1 MGNEAL
7 IDLVSSFMEMNR
19 GEVEVIDKQVGGLFV
34 SQFLQ
39 QRMRDS
45 LVKRDSFTREA
56 FSQFLLAGLYADV
69 DPTNE
74 RTHIVSGVPAI
85 NHSYPN
91 SVTLSVTR
99 TCHVKCTYCFRG
111 DLVTA
116 KQTYDA
122 AATAAGIDWITA
134 HENIATVVVT
144 GGDPFTLPPRE
155 LARVVRSLAAIPTV
169 NEIRLD
175 TRVLTVKPSS
185 VTNNVEVLDAMS
197 AADGKVWLYSQINS
211 AAEFHPEVDRAIA
224 AVQRTGVPIINQA
237 VILKNVNHTPA
248 LMRDMVYAC
257 VKRRIKTDYL
267 YLLDG
272 GSEIDSPFNVSDD
285 EIRAVFRELWSPT
298 TSGLAKPRAVYVD
311 PLTNTKAQLLVA
323 PWAGNEKFLDDFLQA
338 RRDAF
343 ARSAA
348 AAATAAGTATAT
360 AAGTTAAA
368 GTAAT
373 TTAATATRA

>member
-7 IDLVSSFMEMNR
+7 IDLVSSFMKLDR
-19 GEVEVIDKQVGGLFV
+19 ATVEVLDKEVGGLFI
-34 SQFLQ
+34 SRFLQ
-39 QRMRDS
+39 RRMLETLEGRDS
-45 LVKRDSFTREA
+45 YTPEA
-56 FSQFLLAGLYADV
+56 FSQFLYPGFYADV

-74 RTHIVSGVPAI
+74 RAHIVTGFPAI

-116 KQTYDA
+116 KQSYDA
-122 AATAAGIDWITA
+122 GATAAGIEWIA
-134 HENIATVVVT
+134 SHGNIATVVVT

-155 LARVVRSLAAIPTV
+155 LSRVVSSLAAIPTV

-185 VTNNVEVLDAMS
+185 VTGSPHVLEALDDAG
-197 AADGKVWLYSQINS
+197 GKVWLYAQINS
-211 AAEFHPEVDRAIA
+211 ADEFHPEVDEAIA
-224 AVQRTGVPIINQA
+224 AVRRAGVPIVNQA
-237 VILKNVNHTPA
+237 VILKNVNHTPG
-248 LMRDMVYAC
+248 LMRDLVYAC
-257 VKRRIKTDYL
+257 VRRSIRTDYL

-272 GSEIDSPFNVSDD
+272 GSELDSPFNVSDD
-285 EIRAVFRELWSPT
+285 EIRAVFRELWSPA

-323 PWAGNEKFLDDFLQA
+323 PWKGNERFLDEFLQN
-338 RRDAF
+338 RRDNF
-343 ARSAA
+343 ARAA
-348 AAATAAGTATAT
+348 AAATVQA
-360 AAGTTAAA
+360 
-368 GTAAT
+368 
-373 TTAATATRA
+373 RP

>member
-7 IDLVSSFMEMNR
+7 IDLVSSFMKMDR

-34 SQFLQ
+34 SNFLQ
-39 QRMRDS
+39 RRMRET
-45 LVKRDSFTREA
+45 LEGRDTFTPEA
-56 FSQFLLAGLYADV
+56 FSQFLFPGLYADV

-74 RTHIVSGVPAI
+74 RSHIVSGVPAI

-116 KQTYDA
+116 RQTYEPGPTD
-122 AATAAGIDWITA
+122 AGIEWIAA

-144 GGDPFTLPPRE
+144 GGDPFTLPPSE
-155 LARVVRSLAAIPTV
+155 LSRVVRALAAIPTV

-185 VTNNVEVLDAMS
+185 VIGSPEVLDALS
-197 AADGKVWLYSQINS
+197 HADGKVWLYSQINS
-211 AAEFHPEVDRAIA
+211 AAEFHPDVDRAIT
-224 AVQRTGVPIINQA
+224 AVRRTGVPIVNQA

-248 LMRDMVYAC
+248 LMREMIYAGI
-257 VKRRIKTDYL
+257 KRGIRTDYL

-272 GSEIDSPFNVSDD
+272 GSEIDSPFNVTEDD
-285 EIRAVFRELWSPT
+285 IHALFRELWSPA
-298 TSGLAKPRAVYVD
+298 TSGLAKPRAIYVD
-311 PLTNTKAQLLVA
+311 PLTNTKSQLLVV
-323 PWAGNEKFLDDFLQA
+323 PFETHEKFLDDFLDA
-338 RRDAF
+338 RGNRF
-343 ARSAA
+343 ARAA
-348 AAATAAGTATAT
+348 AEA
-360 AAGTTAAA
+360 
-368 GTAAT
+368 
-373 TTAATATRA
+373 RP

>member
-1 MGNEAL
+1 MGNQAL
-7 IDLVSSFMEMNR
+7 IDLVSSFMKMDR
-19 GEVEVIDKQVGGLFV
+19 AKVEAIDQQVGGLFV
-34 SQFLQ
+34 SHFLQ
-39 QRMRDS
+39 QRMRESLDGRDS
-45 LVKRDSFTREA
+45 LTREA
-56 FSQFLLAGLYADV
+56 LSQFVFAGLYANV

-74 RTHIVSGVPAI
+74 RSHIVSGFPAI

-111 DLVTA
+111 DLITPT
-116 KQTYDA
+116 QTYDA
-122 AATAAGIDWITA
+122 EATAAGIDWISA

-155 LARVVRSLAAIPTV
+155 LAGVVRSLAAIPTV

-185 VTNNVEVLDAMS
+185 VTNSPEVLDAMS

-211 AAEFHPEVDRAIA
+211 AAEFHPVVDQAVA
-224 AVQRTGVPIINQA
+224 AVRRTGVPIVNQA

-257 VKRRIKTDYL
+257 VKRGIRTDYL

-272 GSEIDSPFNVSDD
+272 GSEIDSPFNVTDD
-285 EIRAVFRELWSPT
+285 EIRAVFRELWSPA

-323 PWAGNEKFLDDFLQA
+323 PWDGNEKFLDDFLQA
-338 RRDAF
+338 RRDKF
-343 ARSAA
+343 ARAA
-348 AAATAAGTATAT
+348 AS
-360 AAGTTAAA
+360 
-368 GTAAT
+368 
-373 TTAATATRA
+373 TRP

>member
-1 MGNEAL
+1 MGNDAL
-7 IDLVSSFMEMNR
+7 IDLVSSFMKMDR
-19 GEVEVIDKQVGGLFV
+19 AAVETIDRQVGGLFV
-34 SQFLQ
+34 SRFLQ
-39 QRMRDS
+39 RRMTES
-45 LVKRDSFTREA
+45 LQGRDSFTPEA
-56 FSQFLLAGLYADV
+56 FSQFLYPGLYADA

-74 RTHIVSGVPAI
+74 RSHIVDGFPAI

-116 KQTYDA
+116 KQSYDP
-122 AATAAGIDWITA
+122 AATAAGIDWIKA
-134 HENIATVVVT
+134 HENVATVVVT

-155 LARVVRSLAAIPTV
+155 LSRVVTALAAVPTV

-185 VTNNVEVLDAMS
+185 VTGNPDVLEALS
-197 AADGKVWLYSQINS
+197 LAGGKVWLYSQINS
-211 AAEFHPEVDRAIA
+211 AAEFHPDVDRAIA
-224 AVQRTGVPIINQA
+224 AVRRAGVPIVNQA
-237 VILKNVNHTPA
+237 VILKNVNHTPG

-257 VKRRIKTDYL
+257 VRRGIRTDYL

-285 EIRAVFRELWSPT
+285 EIRAVFRELWSPA

-323 PWAGNEKFLDDFLQA
+323 PWQGNEAFLDQFLQA
-338 RRDAF
+338 RRDKF
-343 ARSAA
+343 AQAA
-348 AAATAAGTATAT
+348 AAAK
-360 AAGTTAAA
+360 
-368 GTAAT
+368 
-373 TTAATATRA
+373 R